1 MAQHPLLTTLESFLE
16 GSLRAQE
23 RREVLRHL
31 LGRCDVCINLLQPAI
46 AAHFGGLPGARHYEQ
61 AEYEAA
67 IDRAIDR
74 AVDRASRLAVG
85 EKLPPPVPA
94 ERHQGE
100 DRYAVYEALLDHT
113 AGLRHDNPEL
123 MVQAA
128 LNVVAV
134 SQQLGVRH
142 GFSPAEVA
150 DMQARGA
157 MELANA
163 LRVADRL
170 WEAEA
175 QIERAYQLLTE
186 GTGNASLSLRLR
198 DIRASLLS
206 ARHHYPEAL
215 ALLSEIESEHRRAGN
230 RHGAG
235 RSLLAQASLVAQLGD
250 PDEALRTLE
259 RARPLLDPVRE
270 PDLARIVAHN
280 RLLML
285 MDAGRCEEALEHLRE
300 SEALLASGGRLDQA
314 RGLWA
319 RGRIFAV
326 LGRFGLAESALRQAR
341 EELTALGTGAHAAL
355 AGLELATLV
364 LRRGEREE
372 ARQYATEAIDV
383 FTSLKIRDQQ
393 VEAILVLGEAL
404 QDDLLTVRLL
414 QSVSDFLRLS
424 ERDPRV
430 RYRIQ
435 D

>member
-1 MAQHPLLTTLESFLE
+1 MAQHPSLTTLESFLE
-16 GSLRAQE
+16 GSLGVHE

-31 LGRCDVCINLLQPAI
+31 LGRCDACINLLQPAI
-46 AAHFGGLPGARHYEQ
+46 AAHFGGVPGARRYEP
-61 AEYEAA
+61 AEYEAV
-67 IDRAIDR
+67 IDRALDR
-74 AVDRASRLAVG
+74 TALLAVG
-85 EKLPPPVPA
+85 EKPSSR
-94 ERHQGE
+94 EDRQGE

-142 GFSPAEVA
+142 GFSPENLA
-150 DMQARGA
+150 DMQARAA

-175 QIERAYQLLTE
+175 QIDRASQLLAE
-186 GTGNASLSLRLR
+186 GTGSPSLSLRLR

-206 ARHHYPEAL
+206 ARHCYPEAL
-215 ALLSEIESEHRRAGN
+215 ALLSEIESEHRRTGN

-250 PDEALRTLE
+250 PQEALWILE
-259 RARPLLDPVRE
+259 RAKPLIDPARE

-285 MDAGRCEEALEHLRE
+285 MDAGRFEEALEHLRE
-300 SEALLASGGRLDQA
+300 SEAVLASGGRLDQA

-326 LGRFGLAESALRQAR
+326 LGRLDLAESALRQAR
-341 EELTALGTGAHAAL
+341 EELAALGTGAHAAL
-355 AGLELATLV
+355 AGLELATLL

-372 ARQYATEAIDV
+372 ARRYATEALDI
-383 FTSLKIRDQQ
+383 FTGLKIRDPQ
-393 VEAILVLGEAL
+393 VEAVLVLGEAL
-404 QDDLLTVRLL
+404 REDLLTVGLL
-414 QSVSDFLRLS
+414 QSVSDFLRIS
-424 ERDPRV
+424 ERDPKA
-430 RYRIQ
+430 RYQGSAVIRE
-435 D
+435 